1 MELLDRMVIL
11 ASLEYRLAGKES
23 TCDAGDPSLIPGLGS
38 SPGERTGYPLQY
50 SGLEN
55 SMDCIVPG
63 VAKSQTGLSEFHVH
77 FSISSIHQDSPR
89 KNSGV
94 NSHALFQGI
103 FPTQFSCIAG
113 GFFTI

>member
-1 MELLDRMVIL
+1 MDRGAWQAAVH
-11 ASLEYRLAGKES
+11 
-23 TCDAGDPSLIPGLGS
+23 
-38 SPGERTGYPLQY
+38 
-50 SGLEN
+50 
-55 SMDCIVPG
+55 G

-103 FPTQFSCIAG
+103 FPTQGSNLGLPHRRQILYRLSHQD
-113 GFFTI
+113 TL